1 MEKKIEELYSMLQGK
16 KERKKEPAKNKMFNN
31 FEIFPLLPSFYRCYH
46 FCMHDTHT
54 HFYGIF
60 EKNLYDESLK
70 GDIERCQNLSSI
82 SFSSYISFIQFN
94 GRIANAISICQSL
107 CCQCVLTVIDFNFM
121 HMNLC
126 VCIDIPISL
135 VVCVCYVY
143 IIRCHPFERYT
154 NVEKLMAYYVRGTTQ
169 LSKCL

>member
-1 MEKKIEELYSMLQGK
+1 MEKIEELYSMLPGK
-16 KERKKEPAKNKMFNN
+16 KERKNEPAKNKMFNN
-31 FEIFPLLPSFYRCYH
+31 FEIFPLLPSSDVIIFT
-46 FCMHDTHT
+46 CMLHIH
-54 HFYGIF
+54 IF
-60 EKNLYDESLK
+60 MGSLKLFYDESLK

-82 SFSSYISFIQFN
+82 FYSPYHSFIQFN

-126 VCIDIPISL
+126 VCIDIPISS

-154 NVEKLMAYYVRGTTQ
+154 TVEKLMAYNVRGTTQ